1 MICFYQNN
9 LTTKWVDITH
19 YPARTPSSLP
29 TAVYWFQLKF
39 FPKPWQ
45 LITAWW
51 VWLKY
56 RNYNLTIWAEIS
68 LSTPF
73 LPPEW
78 WSSLLLCPSWSPLL
92 SRAHRMGQL
101 SLFRRIFCAHKLF
114 GTELCGEEDGRLCSD
129 IYRTSGRTDWPDGR
143 NSLPSA
149 ANFLFFTAFH
159 QDVNSL
165 PWTISNLQLRF
176 VSSVV
181 SSALLTTLF
190 VVQHWEEH
198 GFDCTL

>member
-1 MICFYQNN
+1 MQVWTLSEAKSTPGSLGKIWSQ
-9 LTTKWVDITH
+9 LDISD
-19 YPARTPSSLP
+19 ARP
-29 TAVYWFQLKF
+29 QLSF
-39 FPKPWQ
+39 
-45 LITAWW
+45 
-51 VWLKY
+51 
-56 RNYNLTIWAEIS
+56 
-68 LSTPF
+68 STPF

-165 PWTISNLQLRF
+165 PWTISNLQICIIWW
-176 VSSVV
+176 
-181 SSALLTTLF
+181 ALLTTLF
-190 VVQHWEEH
+190 
-198 GFDCTL
+198 GCPTLRGTWVWLHFAESLQSDIHIFQGREREYTASCDIYVLTFIASECNPV